1 MSYQANGVSV
11 NVTFDFSNGATFGY
25 PLILNDPANGKL
37 GKGYLGD
44 VVPQIVDI
52 SDQVGTI
59 SIQGGYNLF
68 QDQFQ
73 AGSLS
78 FRLYDPNGDW
88 NPTNPSSPYYPNLIP
103 LRKVRISATYANNDY
118 YLFSG
123 YVTAYRYTYPKD
135 QSIGYVDIDAV
146 DGFRLL
152 QLANVTTIPDTGA
165 GQDTGTRVNKIL
177 DDVLWPNA
185 LREVMT
191 GGSET
196 ICQADPGGARTALQ
210 AIKIV
215 EFTEQGAFYMDGEG
229 DAVFKSRA
237 YVMGTSGK
245 NPIYFSNDG
254 TGIGYNN
261 IKFAHDDKLIVNDAI
276 IQNIGGTA
284 QEITNVPSTVTY
296 FPHSLH
302 QNNLLGQTDQDA
314 LNIAL
319 NYVATRAFTTI
330 RIDALTLDLST
341 PNYDAGILAAL
352 TIDYFSTLDIKNV
365 GQDGTII
372 HKTLQCLG
380 MAYEITPQ
388 KFLATFTTS
397 EPIVGSFILNSS
409 IYGII
414 GDPADLSILG
424 Y

>member
-1 MSYQANGVSV
+1 MSYQANGVTV

-25 PLILNDPANGKL
+25 PLILNDPKNGQI

-44 VVPQIVDI
+44 AIPQIVDI
-52 SDQVGTI
+52 SDQVGSI

-73 AGSLS
+73 AGTLS

-88 NPTNPSSPYYPNLIP
+88 NPTNPSSPYYPNLVP
-103 LRKVRISATYANNDY
+103 LRKVRVSATYGGNDY
-118 YLFSG
+118 YLISA
-123 YVTAYRYTYPKD
+123 YVTAYNYTYPKD
-135 QSIGYVDIDAV
+135 QSIGYVDITAV

-152 QLANVTTIPDTGA
+152 QLANITTVPGTTA
-165 GQDTGTRVNKIL
+165 GDDSGTRVNKIL
-177 DDVLWPNA
+177 DDVFWPNG

-191 GGSET
+191 GGTET
-196 ICQADPGGARTALQ
+196 TLQADPGTPRTALQ
-210 AIKIV
+210 AIKQV

-245 NPIYFSNDG
+245 NPIYFSNAGD
-254 TGIGYNN
+254 GIGYNN
-261 IKFAHDDKLIVNDAI
+261 IKFAHDDKLIINDAI
-276 IQNIGGTA
+276 MQNIGGTQVEA
-284 QEITNVPSTVTY
+284 YNTPSIQTY
-296 FPHSLH
+296 FPHSIH

-341 PNYDAGILAAL
+341 PDYAAGILAAL
-352 TIDYFSTLDIKNV
+352 TLDYFSTLDIKNV
-365 GQDGTII
+365 GQDGTVI

-388 KFLATFTTS
+388 KFTATFTTS
-397 EPIVGSFILNSS
+397 EPIVGSFILDST

-414 GDPADLSILG
+414 GDPAYLSVLG

>member
-1 MSYQANGVSV
+1 MSYQNNGVTV

-25 PLILNDPANGKL
+25 PLILNDPKNGLL
-37 GKGYLGD
+37 GKGYLAD
-44 VVPQIVDI
+44 AIPQIVDI
-52 SDQVGTI
+52 SDQVGNI
-59 SIQGGYNLF
+59 SIRGGYNLL

-73 AGSLS
+73 AGTCS

-88 NPTNPSSPYYPNLIP
+88 NPTNPLSPYYPNLVP

-123 YVTAYRYTYPKD
+123 YVTAYKYTYPKD

-152 QLANVTTIPDTGA
+152 QLANVTTIPGAIA
-165 GQDTGTRVNKIL
+165 GQDTGTRINKIL
-177 DDVLWPNA
+177 DDVSWPNS
-185 LREVMT
+185 LREITT
-191 GGSET
+191 GGTET
-196 ICQADPGGARTALQ
+196 VLQADPGNARTALE
-210 AIKIV
+210 AVRLV
-215 EFTEQGAFYMDGEG
+215 EFTEQGAFYFDGEG
-229 DAVFKSRA
+229 DAVFHSRA

-245 NPIYFSNDG
+245 DPYYFNNDG

-261 IKFAHDDKLIVNDAI
+261 IKFAHDDKLIINDAI
-276 IQNIGGTA
+276 IQNIGGTP
-284 QEITNVPSTVTY
+284 QEVTNLTSSATY
-296 FPHSLH
+296 FPHSIH
-302 QNNLLGQTDQDA
+302 QSNLLAQTDQDA

-330 RIDALTLDLST
+330 RIDAMTLDLST
-341 PNYDAGILAAL
+341 PDYAAGILAAL
-352 TIDYFSTLDIKNV
+352 KIDYFNTLDIKNV
-365 GQDGTII
+365 GPDGTII
-372 HKTLQCLG
+372 HKVLQCLG

-388 KFLATFTTS
+388 KFLCTFTTS
-397 EPIVGSFILNSS
+397 EPIVGSFILDST

-414 GDPADLSILG
+414 GDPAYLSILG